1 MQHKIELLDSEDRT
15 IGYAVSDG
23 EAFMLYTKGMEFVAR
38 VPKTFTIREAIR
50 RVLAKNDRIV
60 A

>member
-1 MQHKIELLDSEDRT
+1 VQHKIELLDSEDRT
-15 IGYAVSDG
+15 VGYAIGDG
-23 EAFMLYTKGMEFVAR
+23 EGFMLYTKGMDFVAQ
-38 VPKTFTIREAIR
+38 VPKTYTIREAIR